1 MKQENVRTGAES
13 DLTDLD
19 RELAQMAGEVPPMPA
34 DFHQKWMSA
43 VREEAAGRQ
52 APPSRERKT
61 TPWLRWLSTA
71 AVFVFLIGGTMIYRA
86 SKNSRNAPAAAVERE
101 APAET
106 AVVAEEAEERSAP
119 EEEAVPAAAGAFSS
133 AADTEAA
140 PPALGMYSSE
150 PAEEAA
156 YEMDMA
162 YEADAGSANEPMLFA
177 AAEKSAPV
185 MASQNSAAP
194 EEAEEAAE
202 AEEAVEAA
210 EAEPPAEPEPAEEP
224 ALAQAEEN
232 TAPEEAA
239 EPAKDDL
246 GGFLKDMGDFLLAAL
261 PYLLGAAALA
271 LLLSY
276 LLTRKKR
283 RGGAQE

>member
-43 VREEAAGRQ
+43 VREEAERK
-52 APPSRERKT
+52 PEKPSRERKT
-61 TPWLRWLSTA
+61 APWLRWLSTA

-86 SKNSRNAPAAAVERE
+86 SKNGRNAPAAAVERE

-119 EEEAVPAAAGAFSS
+119 EEEAAPVAAGAFSS

-185 MASQNSAAP
+185 LASQNSAAP